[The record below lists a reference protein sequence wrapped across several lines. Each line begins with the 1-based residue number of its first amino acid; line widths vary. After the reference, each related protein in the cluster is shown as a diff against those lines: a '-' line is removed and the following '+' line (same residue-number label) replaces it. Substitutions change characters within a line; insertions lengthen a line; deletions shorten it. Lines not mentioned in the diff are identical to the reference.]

1 MRQLPDHA
9 VTESR
14 IFTMKPSYSVL
25 GLSLF
30 AFIAGGCAT
39 SPDDPNA
46 NAKQKAAIGAAIGTA
61 IGLATGDSATERRQQ
76 AMVGAALGA
85 AAGGGIGHYQDK
97 QEAKLRE
104 QLKGTGVDVSRDGN
118 NITLD
123 MPSGIT
129 FAFNS
134 SDVSAQFYPVLDKV
148 ASTLVEYNQTTVNVA
163 GHTDS
168 VGSDTYNQRLSE
180 QRASSVAGY
189 LQSRGLTNQR
199 LQINGFGESR
209 PVDSNDTEAGRANN
223 RRVEITLVPIE
234 P

>member
-1 MRQLPDHA
+1 MKHA
-9 VTESR
+9 HSLITV
-14 IFTMKPSYSVL
+14 
-25 GLSLF
+25 SLF

-46 NAKQKAAIGAAIGTA
+46 NAKQKAMIGAAIGTA
-61 IGLATGDSATERRQQ
+61 IGLATGDSAVERRQQ

-85 AAGGGIGHYQDK
+85 AAGGGIGHYQDR
-97 QEAKLRE
+97 QEAKLRQ
-104 QLKGTGVDVSRDGN
+104 QLQGTGVDVIRDGD

-134 SDVSAQFYPVLDKV
+134 SDVNAQFYPVLDKV
-148 ASTLVEYNQTTVNVA
+148 AATLGEYNQTTVNVA

-168 VGSDTYNQRLSE
+168 VGSDSYNQRLSE

-189 LQSRGLTNQR
+189 LQSRGVANQR
-199 LQINGFGESR
+199 LQIYGYGESR
-209 PVDSNDTEAGRANN
+209 PVDTNDTEAGRANN
-223 RRVEITLVPIE
+223 RRVEITLVPIAQ
-234 P
+234 

>member
-1 MRQLPDHA
+1 
-9 VTESR
+9 
-14 IFTMKPSYSVL
+14 MKHTKSL
-25 GLSLF
+25 IAISLF

-46 NAKQKAAIGAAIGTA
+46 NAKQKAMIGAAVGTA
-61 IGLATGDSATERRQQ
+61 IGLATGDSAVERRQQ

-97 QEAKLRE
+97 QEAKLRQ
-104 QLKGTGVDVSRDGN
+104 QLQGTGVDVVRQGD
-118 NITLD
+118 NIMLD

-134 SDVSAQFYPVLDKV
+134 SDVNSQFYSVLDKV
-148 ASTLVEYNQTTVNVA
+148 AVTLNEYNQTTINVA

-168 VGSDTYNQRLSE
+168 VGSDSANQALSVR
-180 QRASSVAGY
+180 RATSVAQY
-189 LQSRGLTNQR
+189 LQSRGISNQR
-199 LQINGFGESR
+199 LQTTGYGESR

-223 RRVEITLVPIE
+223 RRVEITLVPIAQ
-234 P
+234 

>member
-1 MRQLPDHA
+1 
-9 VTESR
+9 
-14 IFTMKPSYSVL
+14 MKNTHSL
-25 GLSLF
+25 IALSLF

-46 NAKQKAAIGAAIGTA
+46 KAKTGALIGAAAGVA
-61 IGLATGDSATERRQQ
+61 AGLLTGDNATERRQQ

-97 QEAKLRE
+97 QEAKLRQ
-104 QLKGTGVDVSRDGN
+104 QLQGTGVDVIRNGD

-134 SDVSAQFYPVLDKV
+134 SDINSQFYSVLDKV
-148 ASTLVEYNQTTVNVA
+148 ATTLNEYNQTTINVA

-168 VGSDTYNQRLSE
+168 IGSDSANQALSVR
-180 QRASSVAGY
+180 RATSVAQY
-189 LQSRGLTNQR
+189 LQSRGISNQR
-199 LQINGFGESR
+199 LQTTGFGESR
-209 PVDSNDTEAGRANN
+209 PVDSNDTDAGRANN
-223 RRVEITLVPIE
+223 RRVEITLVPITQ
-234 P
+234 